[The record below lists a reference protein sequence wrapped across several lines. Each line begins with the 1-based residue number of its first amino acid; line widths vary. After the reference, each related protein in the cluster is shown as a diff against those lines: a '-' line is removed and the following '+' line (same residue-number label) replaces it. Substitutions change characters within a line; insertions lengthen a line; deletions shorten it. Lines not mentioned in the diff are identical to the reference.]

1 MKLQI
6 NIPATDKE
14 VASLFLHKDRE
25 TTLEEDRKIIQF
37 LNAINKKGCVF
48 CNGRCFFVTRSAS
61 EPNPIVFHFDCED
74 CGFRHEFNLKTLLD
88 KSKNLL
94 TPEDKKKRS

>member
-6 NIPATDKE
+6 DTPDVKPLFVYTDSYTIKE
-14 VASLFLHKDRE
+14 QNKMKSF
-25 TTLEEDRKIIQF
+25 
-37 LNAINKKGCVF
+37 INSKSKKGCLF
-48 CNGRCFFVTRSAS
+48 CGGKHFFATIKGGES
-61 EPNPIVFHFDCED
+61 NPVLMCLNCYD

>member
-6 NIPATDKE
+6 DIPATDE
-14 VASLFLHKDRE
+14 EALSLFIYTEKY
-25 TTLEEDRKIIQF
+25 TTIKEAKKIIQF
-37 LNAINKKGCVF
+37 LNEINKKGCVF
-48 CNGRCFFVTRSAS
+48 CNGRHLFLTSHYIKNRPAVLQM
-61 EPNPIVFHFDCED
+61 NCED
-74 CGFRHEFNLKTLLD
+74 CGFRHEFNLKILLD